1 MYFSKISHLNRK
13 VVPPSLTHVDREEN
27 YDKLRWGNGFLINK
41 GINYKLGMKLG
52 KKLLNKEFN
61 GFTKK

>member
-41 GINYKLGMKLG
+41 EINYKLGMQLG
-52 KKLLNKEFN
+52 KKLLN
-61 GFTKK
+61 